1 MASKDLGVSHANV
14 HIRWYLPG
22 YWKGDR
28 LPVYNARS
36 SIVMGDEVII
46 DGVTGKVT
54 GIESH
59 CVDWGKDPGQ
69 PVGILL
75 GP

>member
-1 MASKDLGVSHANV
+1 MRTFTSDGTFQATGRGTV
-14 HIRWYLPG
+14 YLFTMP
-22 YWKGDR
+22 D
-28 LPVYNARS
+28 PP
-36 SIVMGDEVII
+36 IVMGDEVII